1 MPPIDPSD
9 RDPVAS
15 LPDSAPTRAGTAEP
29 PFERRR
35 PGTERRARDRL
46 VLAVVEEMSDAFL
59 ALDPAWRVSYANR
72 EAVRLSGMAAD
83 ALVGRDHWETWPET
97 RGSEVERQ
105 YRRAVAE
112 QRAVSFEH
120 HYPGAGVWHEVRAY
134 PTEEGGLAIFY
145 RDISGRKQLEDE
157 RARQAREL
165 AAAHD
170 RTMAAETQFRLLVD
184 RVRDYAV
191 FLIDPDGIIT
201 HWGPGAERMKRWSA
215 GEAVGMHLRM
225 LYPDQGP
232 AEDGSAE
239 DHLRH
244 AALHGEYIGEGTRVR
259 RGTEPFQAR
268 TVLTALRLGGR
279 LMGFSEITQDLTAE
293 RERASLLEQAMATAE
308 AANTAKSQFLAN
320 TSHEIRTP
328 LNAIIGYA
336 ELLEMGLAGALTD
349 GQRQYVA
356 RIQATSQHLLSL
368 VNDVLDLSKIEA
380 GVMQTVREAG
390 LVHDVIAS
398 ALQLVEPQ
406 ARARHTTLVNACA
419 EQSGAAYCG
428 DVERVRQVLVN
439 LLSNAV
445 RFTEAGGR
453 VTVSCGEAPSAP
465 PEVTAPADMRE
476 RPWTLVRVEDTGIG
490 IAPDQLDRIWDAF
503 VQVDA
508 ARTRRIGGSGL
519 GLTISRHLARLM
531 GGDITVRSQPGL
543 GSAFVLW
550 LPAARAGDTPRTS
563 AAASAGASVVAEPEA
578 VSPRDPER
586 ALREDGGPVLRELAD
601 RFLSETERV
610 LATYVARLRSDPAAP
625 SAHAMGESQLQ
636 DHVVTLIAD
645 LAQCLA
651 IVGDDG
657 PEAVRML
664 RDGSSIQAMIAERH
678 GAQRA
683 HLGWHTDEVRRDYAV
698 LREEVHAAL
707 TRAGVRV
714 DGPVVAR
721 ARGVLDHFLA
731 RAERLS
737 LEVHGSAR

>member
-1 MPPIDPSD
+1 MVPTDPSD
-9 RDPVAS
+9 RDPAAG
-15 LPDSAPTRAGTAEP
+15 LPDGAASRAGTAEP

-35 PGTERRARDRL
+35 PGTERRARDRQ
-46 VLAVVEEMSDAFL
+46 VLAVIEEMSDAFL
-59 ALDPAWRVSYANR
+59 ALDRAWRVSYANR
-72 EAVRLSGMAAD
+72 EAVRLSGMTAD
-83 ALVGRDHWETWPET
+83 ALLGRDHWETWPET

-134 PTEEGGLAIFY
+134 PTEEGGLAVFY
-145 RDISGRKQLEDE
+145 RDITGRKQLEAE

-165 AAAHD
+165 ATAHD
-170 RTMAAETQFRLLVD
+170 RAMAAETHFRLLVD

-191 FLIDPDGIIT
+191 FLIDPEGIIT
-201 HWGPGAERMKRWSA
+201 HWGPGAERMHRWSA
-215 GEAVGMHLRM
+215 GEAVGMHLRT
-225 LYPDQGP
+225 LYPDRGP

-279 LMGFSEITQDLTAE
+279 LVGFSEIAQDLTGE
-293 RERASLLEQAMATAE
+293 RERATLLEQAMATAE

-336 ELLEMGLAGALTD
+336 QLLELGLAGALTD
-349 GQRQYVA
+349 GQRQYVT

-380 GVMQTVREAG
+380 GAMQTVREAG
-390 LVHDVIAS
+390 LVHDVLAS

-406 ARARHTTLVNACA
+406 ARARRMALVNACA
-419 EQSGAAYCG
+419 ESSGTAYCG

-445 RFTEAGGR
+445 RFTEVGGR
-453 VTVSCGEAPSAP
+453 VTVTCGEAPSAP
-465 PEVTAPADMRE
+465 PEVVASPDARA
-476 RPWTLVRVEDTGIG
+476 RPWTLVRVEDTGVG
-490 IAPDQLDRIWDAF
+490 IAPDQLDRIWEAF

-543 GSAFVLW
+543 GSSFVLW
-550 LPAARAGDTPRTS
+550 LPAAEPRD
-563 AAASAGASVVAEPEA
+563 APRVSAGAGQGAVA
-578 VSPRDPER
+578 PRDPER
-586 ALREDGGPVLRELAD
+586 ALHEDGGPALRELAD

-610 LATYVARLRSDPAAP
+610 LATYVARLRRDPGTP

-636 DHVVTLIAD
+636 DHAVTLIAD

-651 IVGDDG
+651 IVADDG
-657 PEAVRML
+657 PEAERML

-683 HLGWHTDEVRRDYAV
+683 HLGWRADEVRRDYAV

-707 TRAGVRV
+707 TRASVRV
-714 DGPVVAR
+714 DGPVITQ
-721 ARGVLDHFLA
+721 ARGVLDHFLS

-737 LEVHGSAR
+737 LEAHGDAR